1 MALFRFC
8 CCLPLVDEVSP
19 SSDED
24 GEAGGLS
31 SETCE
36 RQTLCNFTFKT
47 SKRNVEKIKIPYW
60 YLILRVFN
68 LTLFAI
74 VKKIKYP
81 RKIPKI
87 SPSMYKPPKPVTQK
101 TLR

>member
-36 RQTLCNFTFKT
+36 RQTLCNFR
-47 SKRNVEKIKIPYW
+47 KRRGN
-60 YLILRVFN
+60 
-68 LTLFAI
+68 
-74 VKKIKYP
+74 
-81 RKIPKI
+81 
-87 SPSMYKPPKPVTQK
+87 
-101 TLR
+101 